1 MAEILNQFYLGGS
14 YLNKT
19 LFGVSLVGLIFS
31 FIFMIVSI
39 WNNTDWMLLER
50 GYYTFGIITVTVSV
64 YIAIQLTLDFKVTGV
79 LGKLNMAICSIFAGV
94 AIIFMAISIRN
105 TEWVLLEKGY
115 YWMGLAF
122 VVITSAM
129 VASTIKTILSGEK
142 V

>member
-1 MAEILNQFYLGGS
+1 M
-14 YLNKT
+14 NKT

-64 YIAIQLTLDFKVTGV
+64 YIAIQLTLDFNGTGV
-79 LGKLNMAICSIFAGV
+79 LGKLNTAISSIFAGV
-94 AIIFMAISIRN
+94 AIIFMALSIRN
-105 TEWVLLEKGY
+105 TEWILLEKGY

-129 VASTIKTILSGEK
+129 VASTIKHILSSAK
-142 V
+142 I

>member
-1 MAEILNQFYLGGS
+1 MLKVVG
-14 YLNKT
+14 LNKT

-50 GYYTFGIITVTVSV
+50 GYYTFGIITVTVAV
-64 YIAIQLTLDFKVTGV
+64 YIAIQLTLDFNVAGV
-79 LGKLNMAICSIFAGV
+79 LGKLNTVISSFFAGV

-129 VASTIKTILSGEK
+129 VASTIKSILSSET

>member
-1 MAEILNQFYLGGS
+1 M
-14 YLNKT
+14 NKT

-39 WNNTDWMLLER
+39 WNNTDWILLER

-64 YIAIQLTLDFKVTGV
+64 YIAIQLTLDYNVTGV
-79 LGKLNMAICSIFAGV
+79 LGKLNTAISSIFAGV
-94 AIIFMAISIRN
+94 AIIFMALSIRN
-105 TEWVLLEKGY
+105 TEWILLEKGY

-129 VASTIKTILSGEK
+129 VASTIQYMLSSEK
-142 V
+142 I

>member
-1 MAEILNQFYLGGS
+1 M
-14 YLNKT
+14 NKT

-50 GYYTFGIITVTVSV
+50 GYYTFGIITVTASV
-64 YIAIQLTLDFKVTGV
+64 YIAIQLTLDYNVAGV
-79 LGKLNMAICSIFAGV
+79 LGKLNTAISAIFAGV

-105 TEWVLLEKGY
+105 TEWILLEKGY

-129 VASTIKTILSGEK
+129 VASTIKYVVSSERAS
-142 V
+142 